1 MPNPS
6 GWTGQNPPPQ
16 KFGEASV
23 EVERTIRLMAAYDGS
38 PKMEGSGRPSW
49 YYVGPFEPT

>member
-6 GWTGQNPPPQ
+6 GCTGQNPPPQ

-23 EVERTIRLMAAYDGS
+23 EVERMMRLMAAYDGS
-38 PKMEGSGRPSW
+38 QKMEGSGRPSW